1 MSASAD
7 RQELRAVP
15 ASLLRRLGS
24 MLYDLLLVFALL
36 CVGTVPFVIAF
47 QGESV
52 PVNFLPHQL
61 TMLAIAYLF
70 FVGFWSYRGRTL
82 GMQSWGLKLER
93 LTGGEPSWSQASM
106 RFFGAILSL
115 LPLGLGFWW
124 QLWDAEKLAWHD
136 RLSGTR
142 LMYYPKSGS

>member
-1 MSASAD
+1 MSASAN

-52 PVNFLPHQL
+52 PANFLPHQL

-70 FVGFWSYRGRTL
+70 YVGFWSYRGRTL
-82 GMQSWGLKLER
+82 MKR
-93 LTGGEPSWSQASM
+93 C
-106 RFFGAILSL
+106 
-115 LPLGLGFWW
+115 
-124 QLWDAEKLAWHD
+124 
-136 RLSGTR
+136 
-142 LMYYPKSGS
+142 